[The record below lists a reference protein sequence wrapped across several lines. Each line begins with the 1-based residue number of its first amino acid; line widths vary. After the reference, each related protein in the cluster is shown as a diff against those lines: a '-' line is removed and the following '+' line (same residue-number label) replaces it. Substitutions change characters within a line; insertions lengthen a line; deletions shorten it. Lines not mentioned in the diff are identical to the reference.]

1 MTSQITWKREEKN
14 SRNESQNS
22 SWDRYWGRFAQLL
35 AQLRSQVLSRSVGT
49 GGKKSGNDVVIGQ
62 MRQSQKSLRNLTRFG
77 FLLVFSWL
85 WKSPKSNLLSE
96 EKTKPLV
103 DIEITTCTKRSIPKY
118 WCHKRKH
125 GMLKNKRRW
134 IVADAVSFSVFMD
147 PWRNPTTH
155 VKISSLSPL
164 M

>member
-96 EKTKPLV
+96 K
-103 DIEITTCTKRSIPKY
+103 
-118 WCHKRKH
+118 
-125 GMLKNKRRW
+125 KNKT
-134 IVADAVSFSVFMD
+134 FS
-147 PWRNPTTH
+147 
-155 VKISSLSPL
+155 
-164 M
+164 